1 MERGLNGTLWRW
13 NEASGQV
20 AFISG
25 KVSSTY
31 HVICLGGL
39 TDGLYPCPWI
49 HQLHQKCEELG
60 WALVQPLLSSSYSG
74 YGTGTLDRDVTE
86 LSQFIEHLS
95 QQFNSSKIVLVG
107 HSTGCQIAIHFT
119 NYASDKMLSFLYG
132 IILQAPVSD
141 QEAGALSSETERFL
155 QWAKDQ
161 PPEHFQNLM
170 PIESH
175 YSPITIQRYLSLFE
189 RYGQDDYFS
198 SYLTDEELLSRFSG
212 IRSRSFPLMRVL
224 VAYSMGDEYVP
235 LTINRDLLVDRLVSC
250 LGPRAVGLKLPLAN
264 HNLSLPEDGTSVQ
277 QFIDA
282 VDSLLKEIAPPI
294 SSP

>member
-1 MERGLNGTLWRW
+1 
-13 NEASGQV
+13 
-20 AFISG
+20 
-25 KVSSTY
+25 
-31 HVICLGGL
+31 VICLGGL

-95 QQFNSSKIVLVG
+95 QQFNSSKISSLV
-107 HSTGCQIAIHFT
+107 TAQAVKLIHFT

-141 QEAGALSSETERFL
+141 QEAGTSTERFL
-155 QWAKDQ
+155 RWAKDQ
-161 PPEHFQNLM
+161 PPEHSQNLM
-170 PIESH
+170 SIESH

-224 VAYSMGDEYVP
+224 VTYSMGDEYVP

-250 LGPRAVGLKLPLAN
+250 LGPRAFGLKLPLAN